1 MKEETLKKTLIII
14 GIVSILVLMF
24 IIYIGI
30 NIFDSKKASLSVYPD
45 IEPGTTFEGMGI
57 KEEEFRSYLSVF
69 SLLVN
74 DNYSEENKE
83 VLDNIRF
90 LDTAVGF
97 LKNLSSYEQILN
109 EQSLEVYS
117 SENINVLAKEIN
129 GMYVNNAINAG
140 TSYVYNETDK
150 TYIKNETKNRS
161 AECTEIESV
170 EKNGDTINVKYKC
183 VFIEDEQKLEKT
195 CNIQATI
202 LENEKYQ
209 YSKYFVHAINMY

>member
-1 MKEETLKKTLIII
+1 MKEETLKKTLIITV
-14 GIVSILVLMF
+14 IVSILVLMF

-30 NIFDSKKASLSVYPD
+30 NTFDSKKASLSVYPD

-83 VLDNIRF
+83 VLDNTRF
-90 LDTAVGF
+90 LDTAAGF

-109 EQSLEVYS
+109 EQSSEVYS

-195 CNIQATI
+195 YNIQATI

-209 YSKYFVHAINMY
+209 YSKYFVHAINIY